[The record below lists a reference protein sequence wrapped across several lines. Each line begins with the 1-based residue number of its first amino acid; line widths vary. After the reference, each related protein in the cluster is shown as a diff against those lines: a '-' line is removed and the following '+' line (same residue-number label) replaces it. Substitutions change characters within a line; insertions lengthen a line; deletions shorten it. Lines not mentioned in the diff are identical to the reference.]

1 MHITNISEA
10 KSQLSA
16 LIEQVRHGKE
26 VIIGKAGRP
35 VAKIV
40 PFGPSDTPRKPGA
53 LRGQIRIADDF
64 DDLPDD
70 LRAAFGVEE

>member
-16 LIEQVRHGKE
+16 LIERVLAGDE
-26 VIIGKAGRP
+26 VIIGKAGKP

-40 PFGPSDTPRKPGA
+40 PYNKTVEKRTPGA
-53 LRGQIRIADDF
+53 LKGKIKVSKDF
-64 DDLPDD
+64 DELPEEI
-70 LRAAFGVEE
+70 AKAFGVSD